1 MIPISAYLALA
12 LILFCIG
19 LYGALTKRN
28 TVIVLICMELMLNA
42 VNINLVAFSKLG
54 IAASI
59 DGQVFALFV
68 IAIAAAEAAVGLAIL
83 MALYRNRKTV
93 HIDEMNTLK
102 VETGGRFSCFLKQ
115 ENRPFVFKRGF
126 DRDGERMDDT
136 AFPAIIVSVSS
147 YFW

>member
-54 IAASI
+54 IAPP
-59 DGQVFALFV
+59 
-68 IAIAAAEAAVGLAIL
+68 L
-83 MALYRNRKTV
+83 MVKSLP
-93 HIDEMNTLK
+93 
-102 VETGGRFSCFLKQ
+102 C
-115 ENRPFVFKRGF
+115 
-126 DRDGERMDDT
+126 
-136 AFPAIIVSVSS
+136 SS
-147 YFW
+147 WLSLLRRLPSA